1 MYNIY
6 TFNKEQLARQKEI
19 KQKTKEAA
27 LKEKHIR
34 QRDKMVFNHRNRIKK
49 FVLDLVKKPIFIED
63 VIMHDNKFYN
73 SDDKRYRNQSASP
86 QKFIFNRFL
95 TDKERIKQLELTKKE
110 ESQKIIKYKT
120 LSEERKARKYE
131 QPTMR
136 FKHRT
141 QLERIVDQ
149 LNHYNYNEQHNFI
162 LKKQI
167 KRLRKS
173 TVKIPKKHKHKI
185 NYSYHTLSSD
195 NEDLSFE
202 TVNCLKLGQLQNKNI
217 KQKELLNFHYLK
229 RKEAN
234 ISMRELMKD
243 YNFHTY
249 FKTAKQIVDLNQM
262 NQSIDNKNQ
271 KRQSIAFSQR
281 SESAKTVKFQ
291 IPFYFTKNQKSD
303 TPHYNKQR
311 ETNEIIPIKS
321 TDKELAKQLF
331 TNKKLIS
338 NFTSKYPT
346 SNVTNLDFIKNNPL
360 LYKLS
365 KENESP
371 NSSVISTPKSQEYLY
386 SIMQNPS
393 LFPLQRNKKR
403 LISVSEY
410 YDEADNQKK
419 GANDMKGDDYEK
431 IMIDNEVISINQI
444 DTITKKMLT
453 KCGFLR
459 KKSASNNTS
468 LKKGNGKLM
477 VTAGL
482 TVEEFTKKYN
492 V

>member
-1 MYNIY
+1 
-6 TFNKEQLARQKEI
+6 
-19 KQKTKEAA
+19 
-27 LKEKHIR
+27 
-34 QRDKMVFNHRNRIKK
+34 
-49 FVLDLVKKPIFIED
+49 
-63 VIMHDNKFYN
+63 
-73 SDDKRYRNQSASP
+73 
-86 QKFIFNRFL
+86 
-95 TDKERIKQLELTKKE
+95 
-110 ESQKIIKYKT
+110 
-120 LSEERKARKYE
+120 
-131 QPTMR
+131 MR

-162 LKKQI
+162 VKKQI
-167 KRLRKS
+167 NRLHKN
-173 TVKIPKKHKHKI
+173 TVKIPKKHKRKI
-185 NYSYHTLSSD
+185 NNSYHTLSSD
-195 NEDLSFE
+195 NEDPSFE
-202 TVNCLKLGQLQNKNI
+202 TINCLKLGQLQNKNI

-262 NQSIDNKNQ
+262 NQSIDNKEQ
-271 KRQSIAFSQR
+271 KRQSFAFSQR

-291 IPFYFTKNQKSD
+291 VPFYFTKNQKFNL
-303 TPHYNKQR
+303 PHYK
-311 ETNEIIPIKS
+311 EKEINEMIPFKGI
-321 TDKELAKQLF
+321 DKELAKQLF
-331 TNKKLIS
+331 TNKKFIT

-360 LYKLS
+360 LYKFS

-386 SIMQNPS
+386 NIMQNPS

-403 LISVSEY
+403 LMSVSEY
-410 YDEADNQKK
+410 YNETDNHKK
-419 GANDMKGDDYEK
+419 GANNIKGDDYDK
-431 IMIDNEVISINQI
+431 IMIDNEVISINKI
-444 DTITKKMLT
+444 DTITKKMLI

-459 KKSASNNTS
+459 QKSASNNTS

-477 VTAGL
+477 VTSGL
-482 TVEEFTKKYN
+482 TVTEFTKKYN

>member
-6 TFNKEQLARQKEI
+6 TFNKEQLARQNKSI
-19 KQKTKEAA
+19 QKAKEAA

-34 QRDKMVFNHRNRIKK
+34 QRDKMVINHRNRIKK

-63 VIMHDNKFYN
+63 VDMPDNKNYN
-73 SDDKRYRNQSASP
+73 FDDKRYRNKSASP

-95 TDKERIKQLELTKKE
+95 TDKERIQQLERNKKE
-110 ESQKIIKYKT
+110 ELQKMSKYKT
-120 LSEERKARKYE
+120 LSEERKGRKCE

-167 KRLRKS
+167 NRLHKN

-195 NEDLSFE
+195 NEDPSFE
-202 TVNCLKLGQLQNKNI
+202 TINCLKLGQLQNKNI

-262 NQSIDNKNQ
+262 NQSIDNKDQ
-271 KRQSIAFSQR
+271 KHQSIAFSQR

-291 IPFYFTKNQKSD
+291 VPFYFTKSQKFN
-303 TPHYNKQR
+303 TPHYKER
-311 ETNEIIPIKS
+311 ETNEMIPFKS
-321 TDKELAKQLF
+321 IDKELAKQLF
-331 TNKKLIS
+331 TNKKFIT

-346 SNVTNLDFIKNNPL
+346 SNVKNLDFIKNNPL

-365 KENESP
+365 KENENPS
-371 NSSVISTPKSQEYLY
+371 SSVISTPKSREYLY
-386 SIMQNPS
+386 NIMQNPS

-410 YDEADNQKK
+410 YDETDGHKK
-419 GANDMKGDDYEK
+419 GANNMKGDDYDQ
-431 IMIDNEVISINQI
+431 IMIDNEVISINKM

-459 KKSASNNTS
+459 QKSASNNTS

-477 VTAGL
+477 VTSGL
-482 TVEEFTKKYN
+482 TVKEFTKKYN

>member
-6 TFNKEQLARQKEI
+6 TFNKEQLARQNES
-19 KQKTKEAA
+19 KQKAKEAA

-34 QRDKMVFNHRNRIKK
+34 QRNKMVVNHRNRIKK

-63 VIMHDNKFYN
+63 VDMPDNKNYN
-73 SDDKRYRNQSASP
+73 SDDKKYRNQSASP

-95 TDKERIKQLELTKKE
+95 TDKERIKQLELNKKE
-110 ESQKIIKYKT
+110 ELQKMSKYKT
-120 LSEERKARKYE
+120 LSEERKGRKYE

-162 LKKQI
+162 VKKQI
-167 KRLRKS
+167 NRLHKN
-173 TVKIPKKHKHKI
+173 TVKIPKKHKRKI

-195 NEDLSFE
+195 NEDPSFE
-202 TVNCLKLGQLQNKNI
+202 TINCLKLGQLQNKNI

-262 NQSIDNKNQ
+262 NQSIDNKEQ
-271 KRQSIAFSQR
+271 KRQSFAFSQR

-291 IPFYFTKNQKSD
+291 VPFYFTKNQKFNL
-303 TPHYNKQR
+303 PHYK
-311 ETNEIIPIKS
+311 EKEINEMIPFKGI
-321 TDKELAKQLF
+321 DKELAKQLF
-331 TNKKLIS
+331 TNKKFIT

-360 LYKLS
+360 LYKFS

-386 SIMQNPS
+386 NIMQNPS

-403 LISVSEY
+403 LMSVSEY
-410 YDEADNQKK
+410 YDETDNHKK
-419 GANDMKGDDYEK
+419 GANNIKGDDYDK
-431 IMIDNEVISINQI
+431 IMIDNEVISINKI
-444 DTITKKMLT
+444 DTITKKMLI

-459 KKSASNNTS
+459 QKSASNNTS

-477 VTAGL
+477 VTSGL
-482 TVEEFTKKYN
+482 TVKEFTKKYN